1 AEDGDSGSNS
11 KLTYRLEGG
20 GKWSGHF
27 SINRDT
33 GEIRVKKPVSM
44 ELTEGAGSDRDPRR
58 LPHSEPLS
66 FEKSGSDRVEGRI
79 ELKVK
84 VHDDGEPQLFSEVPV
99 HIYRKDR
106 VETIMTFLVKQ
117 DVDSVNRNLADVE
130 KQLSVFTGGTAEITD
145 IQPYK
150 QDSDQNS
157 GQQRAE
163 QTVIT
168 ARVTRP
174 YGAIFN
180 TTGLNG
186 GTTSDGGDNGSNSG
200 PVVQATVDNVWFWL
214 LIVLALLILL
224 AIIIGCCC
232 YNCAF
237 CYTCCPLLSCY
248 KKKEAKDY
256 DEEAVA
262 YVGIENSQRVRSQG
276 GRSGRVLRQ
285 MRRAVSGNAQ
295 RVRSAANAWPNGQY
309 RTQPNGRRNSHSS
322 TLRLMEAPAD
332 EPGRE
337 NVLLARHE
345 MEDEMARHVALQN
358 ARGARDNQIILVPN
372 EIGSL
377 HRTNSRASRGGPK
390 MYRVMGGDR
399 PMLVRAAEGDEVG
412 YQLEDL
418 EDEEL
423 QRLEME
429 RQSVILPQ
437 ARRSPSVEVLTLNDN
452 SGRDAEYRHHGNSE
466 TLRLH
471 TSARPRRR
479 EVYIDEDGNEIER
492 PTYRGRPRDD
502 TDIQYG
508 SGRLR
513 LGDRTPGKDRHHR
526 TRSEVLVLHEEDGE
540 EEEEQDGRRGM
551 GEGGG
556 KAMLMQR
563 FIGRDGAG

>member
-1 AEDGDSGSNS
+1 MAEDGDSGSNS

-20 GKWSGHF
+20 GKWFGHF

-33 GEIRVKKPVSM
+33 
-44 ELTEGAGSDRDPRR
+44 
-58 LPHSEPLS
+58 
-66 FEKSGSDRVEGRI
+66 
-79 ELKVK
+79 
-84 VHDDGEPQLFSEVPV
+84 GEPQLFSEVPV

-345 MEDEMARHVALQN
+345 MEDEMARH
-358 ARGARDNQIILVPN
+358 
-372 EIGSL
+372 
-377 HRTNSRASRGGPK
+377 GGPK

-437 ARRSPSVEVLTLNDN
+437 ARRSPSVE
-452 SGRDAEYRHHGNSE
+452 A
-466 TLRLH
+466 
-471 TSARPRRR
+471 
-479 EVYIDEDGNEIER
+479 
-492 PTYRGRPRDD
+492 
-502 TDIQYG
+502 
-508 SGRLR
+508 
-513 LGDRTPGKDRHHR
+513 
-526 TRSEVLVLHEEDGE
+526 
-540 EEEEQDGRRGM
+540 
-551 GEGGG
+551 
-556 KAMLMQR
+556 
-563 FIGRDGAG
+563 